1 LRGGER
7 GVEKLETIEIDIP
20 NKVYKI
26 NGTPFSDKCHELVIV
41 FKNGVWEINYKNK
54 FYPDGRALRN

>member
-1 LRGGER
+1 M
-7 GVEKLETIEIDIP
+7 EKLETIEIDIP